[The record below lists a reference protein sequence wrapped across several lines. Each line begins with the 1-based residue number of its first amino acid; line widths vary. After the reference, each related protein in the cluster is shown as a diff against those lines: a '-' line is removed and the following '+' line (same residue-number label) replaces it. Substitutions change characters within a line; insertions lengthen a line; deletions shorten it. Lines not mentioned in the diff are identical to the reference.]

1 MNIESQVTSFELS
14 KRLKELNIEQNSLFC
29 WLDGINREEY
39 RIFPNE
45 PCFPALDWQ
54 KGKHKT
60 HNDGYSAFNVAEL
73 LALIPRSII
82 LPTTAPYNSFR
93 FHMEKGTWWKT
104 HPVGIFYD
112 YYIINYLCDTWNP
125 ESGWPPINLLVHNI
139 SDENPANALA
149 LMLIYLYENGLI
161 NND

>member
-1 MNIESQVTSFELS
+1 MNIESQVTSLELS

-60 HNDGYSAFNVAEL
+60 HNDGYSAFTVAEL
-73 LALIPRSII
+73 LELLPLVNGCPLQLLKGCRIEFGI
-82 LPTTAPYNSFR
+82 LYAAR
-93 FHMEKGTWWKT
+93 
-104 HPVGIFYD
+104 YD
-112 YYIINYLCDTWNP
+112 SLAMHYSSTDMLPDKNP
-125 ESGWPPINLLVHNI
+125 S
-139 SDENPANALA
+139 NALA
-149 LMLIYLYENGLI
+149 KMLIYLLETGLI
-161 NND
+161 KND